1 MVKKLYV
8 KNIFIL
14 LILSSFFLGCNEKN
28 IEGSYIVLKDNKP
41 FKSKGY
47 YTTATFGK
55 KNFSFST
62 GLGGTY
68 EVNDKQVIMQGSFS
82 KVLIIQEDNL
92 LSDEWL
98 LKKSNKEEIAILQAK
113 AKKEL
118 ERNKPII
125 GDEKRVTKW

>member
-1 MVKKLYV
+1 
-8 KNIFIL
+8 
-14 LILSSFFLGCNEKN
+14 LITSSFFLGCNEKN

-41 FKSKGY
+41 FKSKRF
-47 YTTATFGK
+47 YTTVTFGK
-55 KNFSFST
+55 KSFSFST
-62 GLGGTY
+62 GVGGTY

-82 KVLIIQEDNL
+82 KTLTIQEDNL

-98 LKKSNKEEIAILQAK
+98 LKKSTQEEIAILEAK

-118 ERNKPII
+118 VKNKPII

>member
-1 MVKKLYV
+1 MVKELYV

-28 IEGSYIVLKDNKP
+28 IEGSYIVFKDNKP

-62 GLGGTY
+62 GIGGTY
-68 EVNDKQVIMQGSFS
+68 EVNGKQVILQGSFS
-82 KVLIIQEDNL
+82 KVLTIQEDNL

-98 LKKSNKEEIAILQAK
+98 LKKYDKEEITILQAK

-118 ERNKPII
+118 ENNKPII

>member
-118 ERNKPII
+118 ERNQLLVMKN
-125 GDEKRVTKW
+125 V